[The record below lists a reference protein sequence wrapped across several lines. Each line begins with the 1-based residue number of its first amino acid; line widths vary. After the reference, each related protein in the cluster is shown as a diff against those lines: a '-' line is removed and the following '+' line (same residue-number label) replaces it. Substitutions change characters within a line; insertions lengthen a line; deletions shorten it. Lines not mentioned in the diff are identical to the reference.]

1 MMNSKKIMLI
11 FGLISGGISI
21 ILHFIQYYFNFQISV
36 IERII
41 FVVLPVFFTIFAVF
55 FGIYFSKKT
64 EFSQMLKILFLKYGA
79 PTGYLEHSM
88 EMQLAQ
94 IQQQQPDISS
104 EELSQ
109 IKMQMKESQ
118 TLMMQFNMTLIK
130 NVFFGFFISLGS
142 SAILKIIQKN
152 KL

>member
-1 MMNSKKIMLI
+1 
-11 FGLISGGISI
+11 
-21 ILHFIQYYFNFQISV
+21 
-36 IERII
+36 
-41 FVVLPVFFTIFAVF
+41 
-55 FGIYFSKKT
+55 
-64 EFSQMLKILFLKYGA
+64 
-79 PTGYLEHSM
+79 M